1 MLVVYGVS
9 KGVMSALADKAN
21 PKYFMAFGLLMSA
34 AVNVMMGFTTAFWIF
49 FGLCML
55 NGIFQGMGVG
65 PAYVILASWFSRKNR
80 GIITATVNISHNV
93 GGGLIAPIA
102 GGAVAWLGQEHWQAA
117 HFMVP
122 AAIASIVAAI
132 VVIFGKGRTYNEGLP
147 PTGQILGT
155 QKEELVETKTEETKF
170 SSWEIFRDY
179 ILKDKNV
186 WFVSFIDVFT
196 YMIRFGVLTWLP
208 LYLLQEKGFSKSDM
222 RIAFAMFEWAAIPTM
237 LFAGILTDTL
247 FKGRRMPLA
256 MLALTGVFASLFL
269 YWGGQTLTAV
279 TIGAAIIGCLIYVP
293 MFLSSLQTIELVP
306 SFAAGSATGLRGL
319 LSYVLGSY
327 SGTALIG
334 YTADKLGWDYG
345 FYLIMFVVVMCIFC
359 CFMTHLGVLAIE
371 RKKSAKV

>member
-1 MLVVYGVS
+1 M
-9 KGVMSALADKAN
+9 
-21 PKYFMAFGLLMSA
+21 
-34 AVNVMMGFTTAFWIF
+34 
-49 FGLCML
+49 
-55 NGIFQGMGVG
+55 
-65 PAYVILASWFSRKNR
+65 
-80 GIITATVNISHNV
+80 
-93 GGGLIAPIA
+93 
-102 GGAVAWLGQEHWQAA
+102 
-117 HFMVP
+117 
-122 AAIASIVAAI
+122 
-132 VVIFGKGRTYNEGLP
+132 
-147 PTGQILGT
+147 
-155 QKEELVETKTEETKF
+155 
-170 SSWEIFRDY
+170 
-179 ILKDKNV
+179 KDKNV

-196 YMIRFGVLTWLP
+196 YMIRLGVLTWLP

-222 RIAFAMFEWAAIPTM
+222 RIAFAMFEWAAIPTT

-256 MLALTGVFASLFL
+256 MLVLTGVFASLFL

-371 RKKSAKV
+371 RKKSEKV